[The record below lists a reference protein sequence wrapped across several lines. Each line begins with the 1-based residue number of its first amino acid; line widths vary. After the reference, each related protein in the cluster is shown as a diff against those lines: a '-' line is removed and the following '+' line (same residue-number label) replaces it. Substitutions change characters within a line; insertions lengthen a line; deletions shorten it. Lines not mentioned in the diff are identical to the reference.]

1 MNQPEALAV
10 ALELI
15 TAARSDED
23 RTSAVETAKLLS
35 QDMTEAD
42 IDAAIDQALDLIT
55 KARKEK

>member
-1 MNQPEALAV
+1 MNRPEALAV